1 MRRRRLQPQRGLEAS
16 GRQKGGPAQPR
27 RGHDSSTNLPT
38 LSPHTLPIIKQN
50 KINKGSSQK
59 RDPGGG
65 EKNTWPGAKATQA
78 TTENTQNVKS
88 SAKRPF
94 SPETV
99 IRLRETTP
107 KLPLKITRNPG

>member
-1 MRRRRLQPQRGLEAS
+1 MRRRHLQPQRGLEAS

-59 RDPGGG
+59 RDPGG
-65 EKNTWPGAKATQA
+65 EKKTLG
-78 TTENTQNVKS
+78 
-88 SAKRPF
+88 
-94 SPETV
+94 PEQKQ
-99 IRLRETTP
+99 R
-107 KLPLKITRNPG
+107 KQQQKIHKT